1 MRKCARECMIEGEEC
16 VQKDCRLWLDYS
28 EDLNCTLVAVNK
40 NGPMTLRQVADRL
53 GISFVRVKQ
62 IETEILSKLKK
73 RAAAAELKG

>member
-1 MRKCARECMIEGEEC
+1 
-16 VQKDCRLWLDYS
+16 
-28 EDLNCTLVAVNK
+28 
-40 NGPMTLRQVADRL
+40 LRQVADRL